1 MRTGPAL
8 ALGGLCCWNPCPS
21 LGTPYSSPTL
31 IQFQLIALSMIAK
44 HKQRSL
50 VVKTTGTVLEYPP
63 NKVSQTKRAA
73 SESILPRGL

>member
-1 MRTGPAL
+1 
-8 ALGGLCCWNPCPS
+8 
-21 LGTPYSSPTL
+21 
-31 IQFQLIALSMIAK
+31 MIAK